1 MKDKKPVKAEPAMG
15 DIPIPEKRSYTI
27 GEIQEILGI
36 TKVTALK
43 LVHRNVFHTV
53 KVGNRIRIS
62 KKSFDEW
69 LDGKEKKDACHH
81 KSENP

>member
-1 MKDKKPVKAEPAMG
+1 MKKDKDYIPDPAMG
-15 DIPIPEKRSYTI
+15 EVPVPEKRSYTT

-43 LVHRNVFHTV
+43 LVRQNLFHAV

-62 KKSFDEW
+62 KRSFDEW
-69 LDGKEKKDACHH
+69 LDGVKGVKGETGNGNDH
-81 KSENP
+81 